1 MSISDMKNIKYTFL
15 SLLIFCTIGIS
26 AQEDTQEGKNTFMG
40 PILDQTAYTKD
51 AFLRG
56 IEYSIRVGYEI
67 GGTSPLPL
75 PAEIRKIEGF
85 KPGMHF
91 YIEGNVSK
99 SFGIKKRWGMLLGLR
114 LEQKGMRTKAQVK
127 NYFMRMEGD
136 KDEEIEGPF
145 TGHVDT
151 DVNCSYLSIPV
162 LATWKASDRWKLRFG
177 PYYSHLIGDLSDDR
191 FYGKAYDGYIRENTP
206 TGGYIEVSS
215 ADYDFSEELRRWNVG
230 VQFGAEWKV
239 LKHFAI
245 AADLQWGLTDI
256 FKKDFEVITFNMFPV
271 YGNIGIVYIF

>member
-1 MSISDMKNIKYTFL
+1 MNIRNSKYIIIFL
-15 SLLIFCTIGIS
+15 SALFTLNIS
-26 AQEDTQEGKNTFMG
+26 AQENTSEGENTFMG
-40 PILDQTAYTKD
+40 PILDQTPYTKD

-56 IEYSIRVGYEI
+56 VEYSVRAGYEI

-85 KPGMHF
+85 KPGFHF
-91 YIEGNVSK
+91 YIEGNINK
-99 SFGIKKRWGMLLGLR
+99 SFGIKKRWGLLLGLR
-114 LEQKGMRTKAQVK
+114 LDQKGMKTKAQVK

-151 DVNCSYLSIPV
+151 EVNNAYLSIPV
-162 LATWKASDRWKLRFG
+162 LATFKASDRWKLRLG
-177 PYYSHLIGDLSDDR
+177 PYYSHLIGDKSEDR
-191 FYGKAYDGYIRENTP
+191 FFGKAYNGYIREKTP

-215 ADYDFSEELRRWNVG
+215 ADYDFSEELRRWNIG

-239 LKHFAI
+239 LKHLAI
-245 AADLQWGLTDI
+245 ALDLQWGLTDI
-256 FKKDFEVITFNMFPV
+256 FNNDFEVITFGMYPV
-271 YGNIGIVYIF
+271 YGNIGIAYLF